1 MNIFDQISRF
11 FLRICRIVL
20 LLSWSLGIGLYCWF
34 RTVLR
39 EERTALQRA
48 ARLTRIWAIGCAR
61 IMNVETD
68 VKNPIPDVGG
78 LVVSNHTGPFDI
90 LVNASVFPVRFAP
103 KKELKSTPVIG
114 PLVALSRP
122 VWIDRKRKLESKKT
136 AAVITD
142 TIRNGVNML
151 VYPEGTS
158 TDGRHGLLAF
168 KSTAFDAAELTG
180 CPIVKVLL
188 FFDCPKDP
196 GKSSAWYDDTSFGSY
211 LWHALGLKKVVS
223 RVYII
228 GVTTISA
235 DEDRKKLAA
244 RVHDEMEQEYWRILE
259 NEES

>member
-1 MNIFDQISRF
+1 MKVLDEIYRF

-20 LLSWSLGIGLYCWF
+20 LLLWSVFIGLFCF
-34 RTVLR
+34 FCTIFTS
-39 EERTALQRA
+39 ERTSLQRA
-48 ARLTRIWAIGCAR
+48 ARLTRIWALVCTK
-61 IMNVETD
+61 IMNMEIKLNGD
-68 VKNPIPDVGG
+68 VPGEGG

-114 PLVALSRP
+114 PVVALSRP

-136 AAVITD
+136 AEIICN
-142 TIRNGVNML
+142 TIRNKVNML

-158 TDGRHGLLAF
+158 TDGRHGLLNF
-168 KSTAFDAAELTG
+168 KSTAFDAVELTK
-180 CPIVKVLL
+180 CPVVKVLL
-188 FFDCPKDP
+188 FFECPKDP
-196 GKSSAWYDDTSFGSY
+196 GKSSAWYDDTPFGAY

-228 GVTTISA
+228 GVTTIA
-235 DEDRKKLAA
+235 ENEDRKKLAS
-244 RVHDEMEQEYWRILE
+244 RVHSEMEQEYWRILE